1 MSDTPSAYEHS
12 STFASL
18 KGLTETL
25 QGNHTSAQY
34 LETLDTLIDNALR
47 PIIQSTSLFEGF
59 VGQLIGWQEANRKR
73 KVSFLDRHEFTSLA
87 CAWMLIPSKI
97 DKSFQARRLRIE
109 RGALLEF
116 LNTFL
121 ESSERYMLACSA
133 RLTDPAGRILPLD
146 EQLAYRRAVEEAYGS
161 PVLMR
166 PYLMEANYWWRRA
179 QEFKNLILE
188 KYVRL
193 CLVAA
198 QTDYRHTFKCKVKLD
213 DIIQSYLLAA
223 IRAIDKCDA
232 RQGVLT
238 THIRNWFLTARAG
251 LVSAMREELAEIADD
266 GEHPEELHGSVDPV
280 DLDVAARIES
290 VRFVARLADP
300 EGYGRAY
307 LGISESLTY
316 IEDNTNVPE
325 LVC

>member
-1 MSDTPSAYEHS
+1 MSEGSSPYEHS

-18 KGLTETL
+18 KGLNETL
-25 QGNHTSAQY
+25 KGNHTSAQY

-47 PIIQSTSLFEGF
+47 PIIQSTALFEGF
-59 VGQLIGWQEANRKR
+59 VCQLIGWQEANRKR
-73 KVSFLDRHEFTSLA
+73 KVSFLDRHEFTALA
-87 CAWMLIPSKI
+87 CAWLLIPSKI

-121 ESSERYMLACSA
+121 ESSEHYLQACSA
-133 RLTDPAGRILPLD
+133 RLTGPNGQVLPLD
-146 EQLAYRRAVEEAYGS
+146 EQLSYRRSVEEAYGS

-166 PYLMEANYWWRRA
+166 PYLMEAHYWWNRA

-193 CLVAA
+193 CLMSA
-198 QTDYRHTFKCKVKLD
+198 QNDYRHTFKCKVKLD

-238 THIRNWFLTARAG
+238 THIRNWFLTARAS
-251 LVSAMREELAEIADD
+251 LAASMRDELSEVADD
-266 GEHPEELHGSVDPV
+266 EQLADMQGSVDPV
-280 DLDVAARIES
+280 DLDIASRIEG
-290 VRFVARLADP
+290 VRFIARLADP
-300 EGYGRAY
+300 TGAGRAY

-316 IEDNTNVPE
+316 IEDNLCNE
-325 LVC
+325 LPVC